1 MDRRAS
7 IRTMLYI
14 AGGTLVLPA
23 CFRQSGRASIELTNL
38 VVSDEDEALLEA
50 IVETLI
56 PATDTPGGR
65 ELLLHLFVLKMVDD
79 CHGPEDQAT
88 FAEGLS
94 AFRSWARKEL
104 GNTFVDTDKEQREA
118 LLKHI
123 DKADDTAAKFFA
135 LVKRRAIQ
143 GYMNSQYVMTN
154 LVKYELVPGR
164 YDGYFPVEQVTDD
177 GTTGKIER

>member
-7 IRTMLYI
+7 IRTLLYI

-23 CFRQSGRASIELTNL
+23 CFRQSGRASIELANL
-38 VVSDEDEALLEA
+38 TVGEADEALLEA
-50 IVETLI
+50 LVETLI

-79 CHGPEDQAT
+79 CHGPEDQQA
-88 FAEGLS
+88 FMEGLR
-94 AFRSWARKEL
+94 AFAGWAQKAVGGAFVEAGKE
-104 GNTFVDTDKEQREA
+104 ERES
-118 LLKHI
+118 LLEHI
-123 DKADDTAAKFFA
+123 DDAGDPAGSFFS
-135 LVKRRAIQ
+135 LTKRRAIQ

-164 YDGYFPVEQVTDD
+164 YDGYFPMGMAD
-177 GTTGKIER
+177 GATGKIEQQ

>member
-7 IRTMLYI
+7 IRTLLYI

-23 CFRQSGRASIELTNL
+23 CFRQSGSASIELDHL
-38 VVSDEDEALLEA
+38 KVSEDDEALLEA
-50 IVETLI
+50 LVETLI

-79 CHGPEDQAT
+79 CHGPEDQQAFT
-88 FAEGLS
+88 EGLGAFTGWTRDVLGAPFVKAGKEDRQTLLGRIDDAGDS
-94 AFRSWARKEL
+94 AAR
-104 GNTFVDTDKEQREA
+104 
-118 LLKHI
+118 
-123 DKADDTAAKFFA
+123 FFA

-143 GYMNSQYVMTN
+143 GHMNSQYVMTN

-164 YDGYFPVEQVTDD
+164 YDGYFPMEKMD
-177 GTTGKIER
+177 GATG